1 MISPIFK
8 YICWLFTILPAFGIN
23 KNLRDKPD
31 SYRMYKY
38 LLPPILQ
45 VIRKLKT
52 SGIRLGFLT
61 LHGCKTVPDFHRI
74 LHKSL
79 STLSSLWNYS
89 KQRLFRCYYIIIRH
103 ILFANYFTF
112 SFPLMVILFSL
123 FLNFHLGCQGTINPC
138 RDSDR
143 FLPTGKVSP
152 MSKRHPEGQQRI
164 HYHHTKAGK
173 TS

>member
-79 STLSSLWNYS
+79 STLSSLWNCS
-89 KQRLFRCYYIIIRH
+89 KQRLFRYYYITIRH
-103 ILFANYFTF
+103 IPFANYFTF

-123 FLNFHLGCQGTINPC
+123 FLSFLSSWMPRDDKSLLGFRPL
-138 RDSDR
+138 
-143 FLPTGKVSP
+143 FA
-152 MSKRHPEGQQRI
+152 
-164 HYHHTKAGK
+164 YW
-173 TS
+173 

>member
-74 LHKSL
+74 LHTSL

-89 KQRLFRCYYIIIRH
+89 KQKLFRYYYIITNY
-103 ILFANYFTF
+103 ILFANYFYVF
-112 SFPLMVILFSL
+112 FCFYDNFIFIIFNFLYWILRDDKSL
-123 FLNFHLGCQGTINPC
+123 P
-138 RDSDR
+138 DSDS
-143 FLPTGKVSP
+143 FLSADKVSL

-164 HYHHTKAGK
+164 HYHHTQAGK